1 MYFEESEITSYLPIY
16 LICIYLIQRPLCFK
30 IKIFSYNHSEN
41 YGLGWQWCVHM
52 GSQVVK
58 KKKNLLHKRDNI
70 QKVWEHEHE
79 GIPEPNSGRSTV
91 PIYSTSFR
99 TLTLEPR
106 TQVHLVLFLH
116 LLSLI
121 LIRLFLTVQDAL
133 AGSANLQSPAGRFL
147 QLDLTMN
154 PHGKSVL
161 CPWRGF

>member
-1 MYFEESEITSYLPIY
+1 MPIY

-30 IKIFSYNHSEN
+30 IKIFSYNHSKN

-52 GSQVVK
+52 GSQFAK
-58 KKKNLLHKRDNI
+58 KKKICIYCIRETTYRKCENMSMRESLS
-70 QKVWEHEHE
+70 
-79 GIPEPNSGRSTV
+79 PSSGRSTV
-91 PIYSTSFR
+91 PIYSTSFM

>member
-1 MYFEESEITSYLPIY
+1 M
-16 LICIYLIQRPLCFK
+16 
-30 IKIFSYNHSEN
+30 
-41 YGLGWQWCVHM
+41 GLVDNDVSMWVHKF
-52 GSQVVK
+52 K
-58 KKKNLLHKRDNI
+58 KKKNIYCIRETTYRKCENMSMRESLS
-70 QKVWEHEHE
+70 
-79 GIPEPNSGRSTV
+79 PSSGRSTV

-116 LLSLI
+116 LLSLV
-121 LIRLFLTVQDAL
+121 LIMLFLTVQDAL

-161 CPWRGF
+161 CP